1 MSRSPFTDE
10 GTYYVH
16 VLLKVLWSVGRQF
29 MNHAVAVAVA
39 SLLQN
44 GLEYLTLYIV
54 SQLLPRVTSEGI
66 EI

>member
-1 MSRSPFTDE
+1 
-10 GTYYVH
+10 
-16 VLLKVLWSVGRQF
+16 